1 MALKLFKLTDRM
13 VREMK
18 QRGYFGDGGGLWLQ
32 VSKSGSKSWVFR
44 YTRNGQTHEL
54 GLGSY
59 VNVPLGTARQKAE
72 AIRHALGRDEDPLA
86 ARIAARAAAAARL
99 TFAQCAEQ
107 YIAMHSPG
115 WKNPKHADQ
124 WTNTLD
130 TYAMP
135 VIGKLDVGLVDTQH
149 IVQILEPIWVSKNET
164 ASRVRGRLERVLAW
178 ARTRG
183 LRTGDNPAT
192 WRNHLDTLLP
202 RPASVQQQKHHA
214 ALPFKDIHA
223 FVTELH
229 AQPGVTARALEF
241 TILTATRTGEVIAAT
256 WEEINLREEV
266 WIIPKTRMKAK
277 REHRV
282 PLSSRAVE
290 LLKQMKKARKSDFV
304 FPGWKAGTGLSNM
317 AMLQLLRKAGYSELT
332 VHGFRSTFRDW
343 CAEMT
348 SYPRELAE
356 AALAHTLSN
365 KAEAAYFRS
374 DMFEKRR
381 EMMQAWCNYINA
393 APAEARQP
401 ANTRA
406 DRTEPFAS
414 GGFYLVNSASR

>member
-1 MALKLFKLTDRM
+1 MRSNSGNRALPR
-13 VREMK
+13 
-18 QRGYFGDGGGLWLQ
+18 W
-32 VSKSGSKSWVFR
+32 SGQAGRAPVLSRPPRVA
-44 YTRNGQTHEL
+44 TAV
-54 GLGSY
+54 GSY
-59 VNVPLGTARQKAE
+59 LNVPLATARQKAE
-72 AIRHALGRDEDPLA
+72 GMRHVLGRGEDPFSL
-86 ARIAARAAAAARL
+86 RIAAQAAVAAKL

-115 WKNPKHADQ
+115 WKNPKHVDQ
-124 WTNTLD
+124 WTNTLE

-135 VIGKLDVGLVDTQH
+135 IIGTLDVALVDTRH
-149 IVQILEPIWVSKNET
+149 IVQILEPIWLSKNET
-164 ASRVRGRLERVLAW
+164 ASRIRGRVERVLAW
-178 ARTRG
+178 AKTRG

-202 RPASVQQQKHHA
+202 RPTSVQRQQHHA
-214 ALPFKDIHA
+214 ALPYKDIHS
-223 FVTELH
+223 FVIELR
-229 AQPGVTARALEF
+229 AQPGVTAQALEF

-256 WEEINLREEV
+256 WEEINLREAV

-282 PLSSRAVE
+282 PLSNRAVE
-290 LLKQMKKARKSDFV
+290 LLRQMKKTRKSDFV
-304 FPGWKAGTGLSNM
+304 FPGWKAETGLSNM
-317 AMLQLLRKAGYSELT
+317 AMLQFLRKVGYSDLT

-348 SYPRELAE
+348 TYPRELAE

-381 EMMQAWCNYINA
+381 EMMQAWCNYINT
-393 APAEARQP
+393 APAEARPP
-401 ANTRA
+401 APPGT
-406 DRTEPFAS
+406 DRVEPSREAAS
-414 GGFYLVNSASR
+414 I

>member
-1 MALKLFKLTDRM
+1 MISQ
-13 VREMK
+13 E
-18 QRGYFGDGGGLWLQ
+18 YNW
-32 VSKSGSKSWVFR
+32 SI
-44 YTRNGQTHEL
+44 YC
-54 GLGSY
+54 
-59 VNVPLGTARQKAE
+59 
-72 AIRHALGRDEDPLA
+72 HA
-86 ARIAARAAAAARL
+86 
-99 TFAQCAEQ
+99 Q
-107 YIAMHSPG
+107 PG
-115 WKNPKHADQ
+115 VENPKHADQ

-202 RPASVQQQKHHA
+202 RPASVQRQKHHA

-223 FVTELH
+223 FVTGLH

-256 WEEINLREEV
+256 WEEINLREAV

-282 PLSSRAVE
+282 PLSSRAIE
-290 LLKQMKKARKSDFV
+290 LLTQMKKARRSDFV

-317 AMLQLLRKAGYSELT
+317 AMLQLLRKAGYPELT

-348 SYPRELAE
+348 AYPRELAE

-365 KAEAAYFRS
+365 KAEARLLPQ
-374 DMFEKRR
+374 RH
-381 EMMQAWCNYINA
+381 
-393 APAEARQP
+393 
-401 ANTRA
+401 
-406 DRTEPFAS
+406 
-414 GGFYLVNSASR
+414 V

>member
-1 MALKLFKLTDRM
+1 M
-13 VREMK
+13 
-18 QRGYFGDGGGLWLQ
+18 
-32 VSKSGSKSWVFR
+32 
-44 YTRNGQTHEL
+44 
-54 GLGSY
+54 
-59 VNVPLGTARQKAE
+59 
-72 AIRHALGRDEDPLA
+72 RHVLGRGEDPFSL
-86 ARIAARAAAAARL
+86 RIAAQAAVAAKL

-115 WKNPKHADQ
+115 WKNPKHVDQ
-124 WTNTLD
+124 WTNTLE

-135 VIGKLDVGLVDTQH
+135 IIGTLDVALVDTRH
-149 IVQILEPIWVSKNET
+149 IVQILEPIWLSKNET
-164 ASRVRGRLERVLAW
+164 ASRIRGRVERVLAW
-178 ARTRG
+178 AKTRG

-202 RPASVQQQKHHA
+202 RPTSVQRQQHHA
-214 ALPFKDIHA
+214 ALPYKDIHS
-223 FVTELH
+223 FVIELR
-229 AQPGVTARALEF
+229 AQPGVTAQALEF

-256 WEEINLREEV
+256 WEEINLREAV

-282 PLSSRAVE
+282 PLSNRAVE
-290 LLKQMKKARKSDFV
+290 LLRQMKKTRKSDFV
-304 FPGWKAGTGLSNM
+304 FPGWKAETGLSNM
-317 AMLQLLRKAGYSELT
+317 AMLQFLRKVGYSDLT

-348 SYPRELAE
+348 TYPRELAE

-381 EMMQAWCNYINA
+381 EMMQAWCNYINT
-393 APAEARQP
+393 APAEARPP
-401 ANTRA
+401 APPGT
-406 DRTEPFAS
+406 DRVEPSREAAS
-414 GGFYLVNSASR
+414 I